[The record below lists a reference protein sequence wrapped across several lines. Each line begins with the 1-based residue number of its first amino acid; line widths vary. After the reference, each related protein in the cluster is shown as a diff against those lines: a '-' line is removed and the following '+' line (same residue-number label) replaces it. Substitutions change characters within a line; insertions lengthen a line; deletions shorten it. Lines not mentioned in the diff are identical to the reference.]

1 VYFYVCMQNTMTVLV
16 FAEVFKV
23 LKYLFLFS
31 PWIKSLISFHFGFI
45 SGKIFVHIVVFTPKF
60 YSLLSHFLG
69 TAWFSH
75 CLPPNHFILSL
86 SLEELPWMS
95 SCSYVRHHGISIRRV
110 FFFFCIKGK
119 LRLYNFNCSTIK
131 FMVNLNGEY
140 LKLCPIYYFYWSLGF
155 CKSIYSSSFLR
166 EILID

>member
-1 VYFYVCMQNTMTVLV
+1 MNKIIDLISLWFYFGEDFCPYCSFHSQILQFT
-16 FAEVFKV
+16 FA
-23 LKYLFLFS
+23 FS
-31 PWIKSLISFHFGFI
+31 WNSMVQPLSSPKSLHFVPFSRRTTMNVKLLICEASWYLHPQGF
-45 SGKIFVHIVVFTPKF
+45 
-60 YSLLSHFLG
+60 
-69 TAWFSH
+69 
-75 CLPPNHFILSL
+75 
-86 SLEELPWMS
+86 
-95 SCSYVRHHGISIRRV
+95 